1 MKTTA
6 TILFF
11 TVLLAAS
18 ASSGFNRE
26 PTPEA
31 LAWLQEV
38 EAYKQSFRNLDPY
51 QREALALNP
60 EAGFGDRYEAIQLLA
75 EDPTAHLHAL
85 EALMNEPQLSLRFA
99 AIEILEPVRPDVA
112 YQSLIQLF
120 DQLVQPSEE
129 RKSTDAVRATR
140 AAALLARMGDGSK
153 FPHVANQ
160 LLQSSRRMDMDSAIS
175 ALSSF
180 YYMKGLNPYKPLVAF
195 VDKTLPDLASAND
208 SSRGK
213 IQRLVSY
220 ALYTLAGLHAVEAI
234 PDFVRW
240 QTDPRIEPVRD
251 AVEFNLR
258 RLREMKAA
266 LDRGEPDPRDAIKI
280 IPGTAPAWKLPTG
293 VRD

>member
-6 TILFF
+6 VILFS
-11 TVLLAAS
+11 VLRVAS
-18 ASSGFNRE
+18 ASNGFHRE

-31 LAWLQEV
+31 VAWLQEV
-38 EAYKQSFRNLDPY
+38 EAYTQSFLNLDPY

-60 EAGFGDRYEAIQLLA
+60 KASFSDRYEAIQTLA
-75 EDPTAHLHAL
+75 EDPTAHLQAL
-85 EALMNEPQLSLRFA
+85 EQLMNEPQLSLRFA
-99 AIEILEPVRPDVA
+99 AIEILAPIRPDVA
-112 YQSLIQLF
+112 YHSLIQLF

-153 FPHVANQ
+153 LPFVALQ
-160 LLQSSRRMDMDSAIS
+160 LMQSSSVMAQRAAIG
-175 ALSSF
+175 ALASF
-180 YYMKGLNPYKPLVAF
+180 YYMKELEPFKPLVAF
-195 VDKTLPDLASAND
+195 VDKTLPDLTSANE
-208 SSRGK
+208 SSRGT
-213 IQRLVSY
+213 IQRTVSS

-266 LDRGEPDPRDAIKI
+266 LDRGEPDPRDALKI

-293 VRD
+293 IRD